1 MNNFSTDITYLK
13 ALNLFPEQNHRDEFL
28 SFPRPH
34 HILSFLIEGSAVFK
48 NSDCVIEL
56 YPGEIIFIPQGTV
69 YYSVWS
75 GSNPHCI
82 SLFFDVAPS
91 STKFSNKKF
100 ELQKLENC
108 EYLLEDFIYINEK
121 REKASFLSI
130 GRFYELLEKISERLL
145 YADAPMLDER
155 IKTAVNYIDENY
167 MSDFGIEELAERS
180 HMSVPNFYRRFK
192 TDVGISPLK
201 YKNNALITA
210 AIRLL
215 SDKRDMSIE
224 EISIK
229 LGFKSTTYFRR
240 LFKQT
245 VGKTPSEYRKTDI
258 SP

>member
-1 MNNFSTDITYLK
+1 
-13 ALNLFPEQNHRDEFL
+13 
-28 SFPRPH
+28 
-34 HILSFLIEGSAVFK
+34 
-48 NSDCVIEL
+48 
-56 YPGEIIFIPQGTV
+56 
-69 YYSVWS
+69 
-75 GSNPHCI
+75 
-82 SLFFDVAPS
+82 
-91 STKFSNKKF
+91 
-100 ELQKLENC
+100 
-108 EYLLEDFIYINEK
+108 
-121 REKASFLSI
+121 
-130 GRFYELLEKISERLL
+130 
-145 YADAPMLDER
+145 
-155 IKTAVNYIDENY
+155 
-167 MSDFGIEELAERS
+167 
-180 HMSVPNFYRRFK
+180 MSVPNFYRRFK